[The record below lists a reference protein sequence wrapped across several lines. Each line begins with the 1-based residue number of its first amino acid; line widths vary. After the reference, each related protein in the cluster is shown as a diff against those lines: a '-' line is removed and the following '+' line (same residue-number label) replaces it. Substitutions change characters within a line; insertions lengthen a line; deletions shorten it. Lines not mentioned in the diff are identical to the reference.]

1 MEDLAKEG
9 IQLEQQCDGIISQK
23 TKNLVQKTQNLV
35 QNSTTPPLKRKISF
49 RKRRQLPALAKVIKP
64 FRQIYNLH
72 ALKLEEGETVKVTKI
87 FENGQCEGLLH
98 GKKGIFPFVNV
109 GRSCYFICIRKIE
122 LILIFLMIS

>member
-49 RKRRQLPALAKVIKP
+49 RKRRQLPALAKVIKH
-64 FRQIYNLH
+64 IS
-72 ALKLEEGETVKVTKI
+72 I
-87 FENGQCEGLLH
+87 
-98 GKKGIFPFVNV
+98 
-109 GRSCYFICIRKIE
+109 YFIHKE
-122 LILIFLMIS
+122 ILYSINHFSKLYKN